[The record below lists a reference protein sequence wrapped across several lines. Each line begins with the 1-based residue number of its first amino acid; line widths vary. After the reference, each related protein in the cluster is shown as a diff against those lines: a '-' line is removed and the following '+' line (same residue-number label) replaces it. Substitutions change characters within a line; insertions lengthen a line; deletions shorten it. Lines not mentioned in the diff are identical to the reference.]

1 MVKTSAARSLP
12 ALVTAGVIVL
22 GLAACSGDSAP
33 SPSPSVSSSSA
44 SPTPTPTPTPVAV
57 GLPRKPVIAVK
68 IENTVAAY
76 PRVGHSTADVIYVE
90 PVEAGLT
97 RMLAMFISTKPKKV
111 GPIRSARET
120 DVTLIRS
127 YGDGIPFVFSG
138 ASAYTNGILAAG
150 PQKNLP
156 HGSVGGYWR
165 EPGRYAPHNLMADLT
180 TLMSKAGKE
189 VIAKDTGLHFG
200 EAPSGG
206 KPVKSATA
214 SWPSAKVSAAYS
226 SSGGYALSL
235 DGKKEIDEA
244 TGKALAPKTIIVMN
258 VIQKSSGNRD
268 VLGNVTPTEVLLG
281 NGKAT
286 FLRDGKV
293 WTGTWSRAS
302 AGAPTVYKVGSK
314 EFLAAE
320 GQVWILLLPNGR
332 PLTLT

>member
-1 MVKTSAARSLP
+1 M
-12 ALVTAGVIVL
+12 
-22 GLAACSGDSAP
+22 
-33 SPSPSVSSSSA
+33 
-44 SPTPTPTPTPVAV
+44 

-68 IENTVAAY
+68 IENTLAAY

-281 NGKAT
+281 NGK
-286 FLRDGKV
+286 
-293 WTGTWSRAS
+293 
-302 AGAPTVYKVGSK
+302 
-314 EFLAAE
+314 